1 MYTQVIEFATPQ
13 FDVALRLRD
22 QVLRKPLNMEF
33 YPEDIAKEFDSIH
46 LGCYTDADNLLGV
59 LTLKP
64 VDNKILKMRQVAVS
78 PSSQGKGVG
87 TFLVQAAEILARRN
101 GCSKFELHARDTAVR
116 FYEKMNYTTVGE
128 KFTEV
133 GIPHYKMEKKLS

>member
-22 QVLRKPLNMEF
+22 QVLRKPLKMEF
-33 YPEDIAKEFDSIH
+33 YPEDI
-46 LGCYTDADNLLGV
+46 
-59 LTLKP
+59 
-64 VDNKILKMRQVAVS
+64 
-78 PSSQGKGVG
+78 
-87 TFLVQAAEILARRN
+87 ARRN